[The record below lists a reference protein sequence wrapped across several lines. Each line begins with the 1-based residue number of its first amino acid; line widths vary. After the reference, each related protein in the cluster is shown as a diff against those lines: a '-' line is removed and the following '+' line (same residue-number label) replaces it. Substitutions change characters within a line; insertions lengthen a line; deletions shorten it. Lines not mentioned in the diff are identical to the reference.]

1 MPSLTALRDD
11 GLKEDKPGLSTTPTR
26 RQRVTLLIGSYL
38 DALGP
43 GFHDSVGGSQPGS
56 RGLMHAPLWYEG
68 SYTDIELGLAELK
81 LRAPTVHWHT
91 VEMYVRKSG
100 NRAIRRRKGA
110 LGVEFLKRKLPQFI
124 EVPDDVLEGAGFKA
138 ERKRAAA

>member
-1 MPSLTALRDD
+1 MPSLIALLDD

-26 RQRVTLLIGSYL
+26 RQRVTLLLGSYL

-68 SYTDIELGLAELK
+68 SYHDVELGLASLK
-81 LRAPTVHWHT
+81 LRAPKVYWHT
-91 VEMYVRKSG
+91 WEMYVARSG
-100 NRAIRRRKGA
+100 HKAVRRRKAA
-110 LGVEFLKRKLPQFI
+110 LGVEHLKRKLPAFI
-124 EVPDDVLEGAGFKA
+124 DVPDEVLEGAGFKA
-138 ERKRAAA
+138 ERRKAA